1 MSEERNNKNEDCIF
15 KDKKCGNHKRR
26 WIDGIFKIKESRDC
40 YRDHLKSLKLPIK
53 YNNTGL
59 DISKKYLIEYW
70 INRKLDDSRSICD
83 YHRYSLG
90 TYYRPSTKCVHQGH
104 DSAKVAN
111 KPTSSKRPATYS
123 QLSYL
128 ERRFPER
135 QFITRGQLSIKQIKL
150 INNEIQDVKENPYL
164 NDSLVSEYEVQTHE
178 VISFEEIEQS
188 KETNKAL
195 SETLSMTSWQVKK
208 KSI

>member
-1 MSEERNNKNEDCIF
+1 M
-15 KDKKCGNHKRR
+15 
-26 WIDGIFKIKESRDC
+26 
-40 YRDHLKSLKLPIK
+40 

-59 DISKKYLIEYW
+59 DISEKDLIENR
-70 INRKLDDSRSICD
+70 INRKLDGSHSICA

-90 TYYRPSTKCVHQGH
+90 TYYRPSTICIHPDH

-111 KPTSSKRPATYS
+111 KPTSSKRAATYS

-135 QFITRGQLSIKQIKL
+135 QFIIGGQLCMKHIKL
-150 INNEIQDVKENPYL
+150 INNENEDDKKNANL
-164 NDSLVSEYEVQTHE
+164 NDSLVSEYEERTHE

-188 KETNKAL
+188 KETNNVL
-195 SETLSMTSWQVKK
+195 S
-208 KSI
+208 

>member
-1 MSEERNNKNEDCIF
+1 M
-15 KDKKCGNHKRR
+15 KDKKCGNHNRR
-26 WIDGIFKIKESRDC
+26 RIDGIFKIKELKGC
-40 YRDHLKSLKLPIK
+40 CKNHHKSLKLPIM

-59 DISKKYLIEYW
+59 DISEKDLIENR
-70 INRKLDDSRSICD
+70 INRKLDGSHSICA

-90 TYYRPSTKCVHQGH
+90 TYYRPSTICIHPDH

-111 KPTSSKRPATYS
+111 KPTSSKRAATYS

-135 QFITRGQLSIKQIKL
+135 QFIIGGQLCMKHIKL
-150 INNEIQDVKENPYL
+150 INNENEDDKKNANL
-164 NDSLVSEYEVQTHE
+164 NDSLVSEYEERTHE

-188 KETNKAL
+188 KETNNVL
-195 SETLSMTSWQVKK
+195 S
-208 KSI
+208 